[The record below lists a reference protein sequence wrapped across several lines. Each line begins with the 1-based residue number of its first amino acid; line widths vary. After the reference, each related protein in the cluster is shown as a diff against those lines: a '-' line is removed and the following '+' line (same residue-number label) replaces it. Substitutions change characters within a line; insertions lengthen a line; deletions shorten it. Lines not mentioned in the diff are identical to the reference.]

1 MSTLKAAAEAA
12 LGKRVRRLQ
21 PVLGGDINEA
31 YRLSTADGH
40 DYFLKTHQNPPEDLY
55 TREAEGL
62 HWLREAEAIRIPQCF
77 YHSNRRGAEPALL
90 ILEWIDSAPPC
101 PRHDELLGR
110 GLAKIHLRTE
120 AQFGLPDG
128 NYIGSLHQRN
138 RKHKTWHEFYANE
151 RLLPQFELADQA
163 GLIPSNLAKAFD
175 TLLNRLAEIVGP
187 EEPPSR
193 LHGDLWGGNTIRDEK
208 GEPCLIDPAIYAGH
222 REVDLAM
229 MRLFGGFS
237 PRVFS
242 AYEEYYPT
250 AQGSGERIPLYQL
263 YYLFVHLNLF
273 GSSYL
278 SGVRRAVQC
287 YI

>member
-1 MSTLKAAAEAA
+1 MDPLKAAAEAA
-12 LGKRVRRLQ
+12 LGMRVRRLQ

-31 YRLSTADGH
+31 YRISAADGQ

-62 HWLREAEAIRIPQCF
+62 NWLREADAIRIPQCF
-77 YHSNRRGAEPALL
+77 HHSSRRGAEPALL

-101 PRHDELLGR
+101 PNHDELLGR
-110 GLAKIHLRTE
+110 GLAKIHLKTE
-120 AQFGLPDG
+120 AEFGLPET

-138 RKHKTWHEFYANE
+138 RKHKTWHDFYTQE
-151 RLLPQFELADQA
+151 RLLPQFELAARA
-163 GLIPSNLAKAFD
+163 GLVPSNLGKNFD
-175 TLLNRLAEIVGP
+175 TLLGRIGDILGP

-229 MRLFGGFS
+229 MQLFGGFN
-237 PRVFS
+237 PRVFA
-242 AYEEYYPT
+242 AYEESYPT
-250 AQGSGERIPLYQL
+250 TEGSAGRIPLYQL
-263 YYLFVHLNLF
+263 YYLLVHLNLF

-278 SGVRRAVQC
+278 SAVHRAVDC
-287 YI
+287 YS